1 MEEGDFVNIIGRSG
15 SGKSTFLNLLSG
27 LLKPTEGKIFAK
39 GKDMSDF
46 SDREISK
53 YRNEVIGFVP
63 QSLGTL
69 PNLNVLENVSLP
81 YYLFK
86 RDDSAYEKAAM
97 LLDEMGILHLKDDF
111 PKNLSGGELKR
122 VLIARSMINSPEL
135 LILDEP
141 TAGLDPEGR
150 DEILSEIKNIYDSED
165 DMTVIIVSHSMED
178 IAKVANR
185 VIVMNQGKV
194 FADDRPEIIYS
205 MDEEL
210 DKIGLDVPQ
219 ITRATKLLEEKG
231 YKFSKTIITVEEAYQ
246 ELIAQLG
253 GKHE

>member
-1 MEEGDFVNIIGRSG
+1 MESIIKAENLSKSFKRGSNTIFAVKNVNFTLEEGDFVNIIGRSG

-46 SDREISK
+46 SDRDISK
-53 YRNEVIGFVP
+53 YRNEIIGFVP

-141 TAGLDPEGR
+141 TSDLDKNTTM
-150 DEILSEIKNIYDSED
+150 EIMDLLKKINSKG
-165 DMTVIIVSHSMED
+165 TALIIVTHELDILKYGNTLCQMED
-178 IAKVANR
+178 
-185 VIVMNQGKV
+185 G
-194 FADDRPEIIYS
+194 S
-205 MDEEL
+205 
-210 DKIGLDVPQ
+210 
-219 ITRATKLLEEKG
+219 
-231 YKFSKTIITVEEAYQ
+231 
-246 ELIAQLG
+246 LIKKEG
-253 GKHE
+253 

>member
-1 MEEGDFVNIIGRSG
+1 MEPIIKAENLSKSFKRGSNTLFAVKNVNFTLNEGDFVNIIGRSG

-46 SDREISK
+46 SDGEISK
-53 YRNEVIGFVP
+53 YRNEIIGFVP

-141 TAGLDPEGR
+141 TSDLDKNTTV
-150 DEILSEIKNIYDSED
+150 EIMDLLKKINSKG
-165 DMTVIIVSHSMED
+165 TALIIVTHELDILKYGNTLCQMED
-178 IAKVANR
+178 
-185 VIVMNQGKV
+185 G
-194 FADDRPEIIYS
+194 S
-205 MDEEL
+205 
-210 DKIGLDVPQ
+210 
-219 ITRATKLLEEKG
+219 
-231 YKFSKTIITVEEAYQ
+231 
-246 ELIAQLG
+246 LIKKEG
-253 GKHE
+253 

>member
-1 MEEGDFVNIIGRSG
+1 MESIIKTENLSKSFKRGSNTLFAVKNVNFTLKEGDFVNIIGRSG

-27 LLKPTEGKIFAK
+27 LLKPTEGKIFVK
-39 GKDMSDF
+39 GKNISDF

-53 YRNEVIGFVP
+53 YRNEIIGFVP

-97 LLDEMGILHLKDDF
+97 LLDTMGILHLKDDF
-111 PKNLSGGELKR
+111 PRNLSGGELKR

-141 TAGLDPEGR
+141 TSDLDKNTTMEIMDLLKKINSKGTALIIVTHELDILKYGNTLCRMEDGSLIKKGDR
-150 DEILSEIKNIYDSED
+150 DEFIKERD
-165 DMTVIIVSHSMED
+165 
-178 IAKVANR
+178 
-185 VIVMNQGKV
+185 
-194 FADDRPEIIYS
+194 
-205 MDEEL
+205 
-210 DKIGLDVPQ
+210 
-219 ITRATKLLEEKG
+219 
-231 YKFSKTIITVEEAYQ
+231 
-246 ELIAQLG
+246 
-253 GKHE
+253 

>member
-1 MEEGDFVNIIGRSG
+1 MESIIKTENLSKSFKRGSNTLFAVKNVNFTLNEGDFVNIIGRSG

-46 SDREISK
+46 SDIEISK

-111 PKNLSGGELKR
+111 PRNLSGGELKR

-141 TAGLDPEGR
+141 TSDLDKNTTMEIMDLLKKINSKGTALIVVTHELDILKYGNTLCQMEDGSLIKKGDR
-150 DEILSEIKNIYDSED
+150 DEFIK
-165 DMTVIIVSHSMED
+165 
-178 IAKVANR
+178 
-185 VIVMNQGKV
+185 
-194 FADDRPEIIYS
+194 
-205 MDEEL
+205 
-210 DKIGLDVPQ
+210 
-219 ITRATKLLEEKG
+219 EKD
-231 YKFSKTIITVEEAYQ
+231 
-246 ELIAQLG
+246 
-253 GKHE
+253 

>member
-1 MEEGDFVNIIGRSG
+1 MESIIKTENLSKSFKRGSNTLFAVKNVNFTLEEGDFVNIIGRSG

-46 SDREISK
+46 SDREVSK

-141 TAGLDPEGR
+141 TSDLDKNTTM
-150 DEILSEIKNIYDSED
+150 EIMDLLKKINSKG
-165 DMTVIIVSHSMED
+165 TALIIVTHELDILKYGNTLCQMED
-178 IAKVANR
+178 
-185 VIVMNQGKV
+185 G
-194 FADDRPEIIYS
+194 S
-205 MDEEL
+205 
-210 DKIGLDVPQ
+210 
-219 ITRATKLLEEKG
+219 
-231 YKFSKTIITVEEAYQ
+231 
-246 ELIAQLG
+246 LIKKEG
-253 GKHE
+253 

>member
-1 MEEGDFVNIIGRSG
+1 MESIIKTENLSKSFKRGSNTLFAVKNVNFTLKEGDFVNIIGRSG

-39 GKDMSDF
+39 GKNISDF

-53 YRNEVIGFVP
+53 YRNEIIGFVP

-141 TAGLDPEGR
+141 TSDLDKNTTM
-150 DEILSEIKNIYDSED
+150 EIMDLLKKINSKG
-165 DMTVIIVSHSMED
+165 TALIVVTHELDILKYGNTLCQMED
-178 IAKVANR
+178 
-185 VIVMNQGKV
+185 G
-194 FADDRPEIIYS
+194 S
-205 MDEEL
+205 
-210 DKIGLDVPQ
+210 
-219 ITRATKLLEEKG
+219 
-231 YKFSKTIITVEEAYQ
+231 
-246 ELIAQLG
+246 LIKKEG
-253 GKHE
+253 

>member
-1 MEEGDFVNIIGRSG
+1 MESIIKTENLSKSFKRGSNTLFAVKNVNFTLNEGDFVNIIGRSG

-111 PKNLSGGELKR
+111 HENLSGGELKR

-141 TAGLDPEGR
+141 TSDLDKNTTM
-150 DEILSEIKNIYDSED
+150 EIMDLLKKINSKG
-165 DMTVIIVSHSMED
+165 TALIIVTHELDILKYGNTLYQMED
-178 IAKVANR
+178 GSLIK
-185 VIVMNQGKV
+185 
-194 FADDRPEIIYS
+194 
-205 MDEEL
+205 
-210 DKIGLDVPQ
+210 
-219 ITRATKLLEEKG
+219 KG
-231 YKFSKTIITVEEAYQ
+231 GER
-246 ELIAQLG
+246 
-253 GKHE
+253 

>member
-1 MEEGDFVNIIGRSG
+1 MESIIKAENLSKSFKRGSNTLFAVKNVNFTLNEGDFVNIIGRSG

-46 SDREISK
+46 SDRDISK
-53 YRNEVIGFVP
+53 YRNEIIGFVP

-141 TAGLDPEGR
+141 TSDLDKNTTM
-150 DEILSEIKNIYDSED
+150 EIMDLLKKINSKG
-165 DMTVIIVSHSMED
+165 TALIIVTHELDILKYGNTLCQMED
-178 IAKVANR
+178 
-185 VIVMNQGKV
+185 G
-194 FADDRPEIIYS
+194 S
-205 MDEEL
+205 
-210 DKIGLDVPQ
+210 
-219 ITRATKLLEEKG
+219 
-231 YKFSKTIITVEEAYQ
+231 
-246 ELIAQLG
+246 LIKKEG
-253 GKHE
+253 

>member
-1 MEEGDFVNIIGRSG
+1 MESIIKTENLSKSFKRGSNTLFAVKNVNFTLNEGDFVNIIGRSG

-39 GKDMSDF
+39 GKNISDF

-53 YRNEVIGFVP
+53 YRNEIIGFVP

-141 TAGLDPEGR
+141 TSDLDKNTTM
-150 DEILSEIKNIYDSED
+150 EIMDLLKKINSKG
-165 DMTVIIVSHSMED
+165 TALIIVTH
-178 IAKVANR
+178 
-185 VIVMNQGKV
+185 
-194 FADDRPEIIYS
+194 
-205 MDEEL
+205 EL
-210 DKIGLDVPQ
+210 DILKYGNTLYQMDDGSLI
-219 ITRATKLLEEKG
+219 KKG
-231 YKFSKTIITVEEAYQ
+231 
-246 ELIAQLG
+246 G
-253 GKHE
+253 

>member
-1 MEEGDFVNIIGRSG
+1 MESIIKTENLSKSFKRGSNTIFAVKNVNFTLEEGDFVNIIGRSG

-39 GKDMSDF
+39 GKNISDF

-141 TAGLDPEGR
+141 TSDLDKNTTM
-150 DEILSEIKNIYDSED
+150 EIMDLLKKINSKG
-165 DMTVIIVSHSMED
+165 TALIIVTHELDILKYGNTLCQMED
-178 IAKVANR
+178 
-185 VIVMNQGKV
+185 G
-194 FADDRPEIIYS
+194 S
-205 MDEEL
+205 
-210 DKIGLDVPQ
+210 
-219 ITRATKLLEEKG
+219 
-231 YKFSKTIITVEEAYQ
+231 
-246 ELIAQLG
+246 LIKKEG
-253 GKHE
+253 

>member
-1 MEEGDFVNIIGRSG
+1 MESIIKTENLSKSFKRGSNTLFAVKNVNFTLEGGDFVNIIGRSG

-141 TAGLDPEGR
+141 TSDLDKNTTM
-150 DEILSEIKNIYDSED
+150 EIMDLLKKINSKG
-165 DMTVIIVSHSMED
+165 TALIIVTHELDILKYGNTLYQMED
-178 IAKVANR
+178 GSLIK
-185 VIVMNQGKV
+185 
-194 FADDRPEIIYS
+194 
-205 MDEEL
+205 
-210 DKIGLDVPQ
+210 
-219 ITRATKLLEEKG
+219 KG
-231 YKFSKTIITVEEAYQ
+231 
-246 ELIAQLG
+246 G
-253 GKHE
+253 

>member
-1 MEEGDFVNIIGRSG
+1 MESIIKTENLSKSFKRGSNTLFAVKNVNFTLEEGDFVNIIGRSG

-86 RDDSAYEKAAM
+86 RDESAYEKAAM
-97 LLDEMGILHLKDDF
+97 LLDVMGILHLKDDF

-141 TAGLDPEGR
+141 TSDLDKNTTM
-150 DEILSEIKNIYDSED
+150 EIMDLLKKINSKG
-165 DMTVIIVSHSMED
+165 TALIIVTHELDILKYGNTLCQMED
-178 IAKVANR
+178 
-185 VIVMNQGKV
+185 G
-194 FADDRPEIIYS
+194 S
-205 MDEEL
+205 
-210 DKIGLDVPQ
+210 
-219 ITRATKLLEEKG
+219 
-231 YKFSKTIITVEEAYQ
+231 
-246 ELIAQLG
+246 LIKKEG
-253 GKHE
+253 

>member
-1 MEEGDFVNIIGRSG
+1 MESIIKTENLSKSFKRGSNTLFAVKNVNFTLEEGDFVNIIGRSG

-141 TAGLDPEGR
+141 TSDLDKNTTM
-150 DEILSEIKNIYDSED
+150 EIMDLLKKINSKG
-165 DMTVIIVSHSMED
+165 TALIIVTHELDILKYGNTLCQMED
-178 IAKVANR
+178 
-185 VIVMNQGKV
+185 G
-194 FADDRPEIIYS
+194 S
-205 MDEEL
+205 
-210 DKIGLDVPQ
+210 
-219 ITRATKLLEEKG
+219 
-231 YKFSKTIITVEEAYQ
+231 
-246 ELIAQLG
+246 LIKKEG
-253 GKHE
+253 

>member
-1 MEEGDFVNIIGRSG
+1 MESIIKTENLSKSFKRGSNTIFAVKNVNFTLDEGDFVNIIGRSG

-141 TAGLDPEGR
+141 TSDLDKNTTM
-150 DEILSEIKNIYDSED
+150 EIMDLLKKINSKG
-165 DMTVIIVSHSMED
+165 TALIIVTHELDILKYGNTLCQMED
-178 IAKVANR
+178 
-185 VIVMNQGKV
+185 G
-194 FADDRPEIIYS
+194 S
-205 MDEEL
+205 
-210 DKIGLDVPQ
+210 
-219 ITRATKLLEEKG
+219 
-231 YKFSKTIITVEEAYQ
+231 
-246 ELIAQLG
+246 LIKKEG
-253 GKHE
+253 

>member
-1 MEEGDFVNIIGRSG
+1 MESIIKTENLIKSFKRGSNTLFAVKNVNFTLEEGEFVNIIGRSG

-141 TAGLDPEGR
+141 TSDLDKNTTM
-150 DEILSEIKNIYDSED
+150 EIMDLLKKINSKG
-165 DMTVIIVSHSMED
+165 TALIIVTHELDILKYGNTLCQMED
-178 IAKVANR
+178 
-185 VIVMNQGKV
+185 G
-194 FADDRPEIIYS
+194 S
-205 MDEEL
+205 
-210 DKIGLDVPQ
+210 
-219 ITRATKLLEEKG
+219 
-231 YKFSKTIITVEEAYQ
+231 
-246 ELIAQLG
+246 LIKKEG
-253 GKHE
+253 

>member
-1 MEEGDFVNIIGRSG
+1 MESIIKTENLSKSFKRGSNTLFAVKNVNFTLEEGDFVNIIGRSG

-141 TAGLDPEGR
+141 TSDLDKNTTM
-150 DEILSEIKNIYDSED
+150 EIMDLLKKINSKG
-165 DMTVIIVSHSMED
+165 TALIIVPHELDILKYGNTLCQMED
-178 IAKVANR
+178 
-185 VIVMNQGKV
+185 G
-194 FADDRPEIIYS
+194 S
-205 MDEEL
+205 
-210 DKIGLDVPQ
+210 
-219 ITRATKLLEEKG
+219 
-231 YKFSKTIITVEEAYQ
+231 
-246 ELIAQLG
+246 LIKKEG
-253 GKHE
+253 

>member
-1 MEEGDFVNIIGRSG
+1 MESIIKTENLSKSFKRGSNTLFAVKNVNFTLKEGDFVNIIGRSG

-39 GKDMSDF
+39 GKNISDF

-53 YRNEVIGFVP
+53 YRNEIIGFVP

-141 TAGLDPEGR
+141 TSDLDKNTTMEIMDLLKKINSKGTALIIVTHELDILKYGNTLYQMEDGSLIKKGDR
-150 DEILSEIKNIYDSED
+150 DEFIKEND
-165 DMTVIIVSHSMED
+165 
-178 IAKVANR
+178 
-185 VIVMNQGKV
+185 
-194 FADDRPEIIYS
+194 
-205 MDEEL
+205 
-210 DKIGLDVPQ
+210 
-219 ITRATKLLEEKG
+219 
-231 YKFSKTIITVEEAYQ
+231 
-246 ELIAQLG
+246 
-253 GKHE
+253 

>member
-1 MEEGDFVNIIGRSG
+1 MESIIKTENLSKSFKRGSNTIFAVKNVNFTLEEGDFVNIIGRSG

-53 YRNEVIGFVP
+53 YRNEIIGFVP

-141 TAGLDPEGR
+141 TSDLDKNTTM
-150 DEILSEIKNIYDSED
+150 EIMDLLKKINSKG
-165 DMTVIIVSHSMED
+165 TALIIVTHELDILKYGNTLFQMED
-178 IAKVANR
+178 
-185 VIVMNQGKV
+185 G
-194 FADDRPEIIYS
+194 S
-205 MDEEL
+205 
-210 DKIGLDVPQ
+210 
-219 ITRATKLLEEKG
+219 
-231 YKFSKTIITVEEAYQ
+231 
-246 ELIAQLG
+246 LIKKEG
-253 GKHE
+253 

>member
-1 MEEGDFVNIIGRSG
+1 MESIIKAENLSKSFKRGSNTLFAVKNVNFTLNEGDFVNIIGRSG

-27 LLKPTEGKIFAK
+27 LLKPTEGKIFTK

-53 YRNEVIGFVP
+53 YRNEIIGFVP

-141 TAGLDPEGR
+141 TSDLDKNTTM
-150 DEILSEIKNIYDSED
+150 EIMDLLKKINSKG
-165 DMTVIIVSHSMED
+165 TALIIVTHELDILKYGNTLCQMED
-178 IAKVANR
+178 
-185 VIVMNQGKV
+185 G
-194 FADDRPEIIYS
+194 S
-205 MDEEL
+205 
-210 DKIGLDVPQ
+210 
-219 ITRATKLLEEKG
+219 
-231 YKFSKTIITVEEAYQ
+231 
-246 ELIAQLG
+246 LIKKEG
-253 GKHE
+253 

>member
-1 MEEGDFVNIIGRSG
+1 MESIIETENLSKSFKRSSNTLFAVKNVNFTLKEGEFVNIIGRSG

-39 GKDMSDF
+39 GKNISDF

-53 YRNEVIGFVP
+53 YRNEIIGFVP

-86 RDDSAYEKAAM
+86 RDESAYEKAAM
-97 LLDEMGILHLKDDF
+97 LLDLMGILHLKDDF
-111 PKNLSGGELKR
+111 AKNLSGGELKR

-141 TAGLDPEGR
+141 TSDLDKNTTMEIMDLLKKINSKGTALIIVTHELDILKYGNTLCQMEDGSLIKKGDR
-150 DEILSEIKNIYDSED
+150 DEFIKESD
-165 DMTVIIVSHSMED
+165 
-178 IAKVANR
+178 
-185 VIVMNQGKV
+185 
-194 FADDRPEIIYS
+194 
-205 MDEEL
+205 
-210 DKIGLDVPQ
+210 
-219 ITRATKLLEEKG
+219 
-231 YKFSKTIITVEEAYQ
+231 
-246 ELIAQLG
+246 
-253 GKHE
+253 

>member
-1 MEEGDFVNIIGRSG
+1 MESIIKAENLSKSFKRGSNTLFAVKNVNFTLNEGDFVNIIGRSG

-53 YRNEVIGFVP
+53 YRNEIIGFVP

-141 TAGLDPEGR
+141 TSDLDR
-150 DEILSEIKNIYDSED
+150 NTTMEIMDLLKKINSKG
-165 DMTVIIVSHSMED
+165 TALIIVTHELDILKYGNTLCQMED
-178 IAKVANR
+178 
-185 VIVMNQGKV
+185 G
-194 FADDRPEIIYS
+194 S
-205 MDEEL
+205 
-210 DKIGLDVPQ
+210 
-219 ITRATKLLEEKG
+219 
-231 YKFSKTIITVEEAYQ
+231 
-246 ELIAQLG
+246 LIKKEG
-253 GKHE
+253 

>member
-1 MEEGDFVNIIGRSG
+1 MESIIETENLSKSFKRSSNTLFAVKNVNFTLKEGEFVNIIGRSG

-39 GKDMSDF
+39 GKNISDF

-53 YRNEVIGFVP
+53 YRNEIIGFVP

-86 RDDSAYEKAAM
+86 RDESAYEKAAM
-97 LLDEMGILHLKDDF
+97 LLDLMGILHLKDDF
-111 PKNLSGGELKR
+111 AKNLSGGELKR

-141 TAGLDPEGR
+141 TSDLDKNTTM
-150 DEILSEIKNIYDSED
+150 EIMDLLKKINSKG
-165 DMTVIIVSHSMED
+165 TALIIVTHELDILKYGNTLYQMED
-178 IAKVANR
+178 GSLIK
-185 VIVMNQGKV
+185 
-194 FADDRPEIIYS
+194 
-205 MDEEL
+205 
-210 DKIGLDVPQ
+210 
-219 ITRATKLLEEKG
+219 KG
-231 YKFSKTIITVEEAYQ
+231 
-246 ELIAQLG
+246 G
-253 GKHE
+253 

>member
-1 MEEGDFVNIIGRSG
+1 MESIIKTENLSKSFKRGSNTLFAVKNVNFTLNEGDFVNIIGRSG

-141 TAGLDPEGR
+141 TSDLDKNTTM
-150 DEILSEIKNIYDSED
+150 EIMDLLKKINSKG
-165 DMTVIIVSHSMED
+165 TALIIVTH
-178 IAKVANR
+178 
-185 VIVMNQGKV
+185 
-194 FADDRPEIIYS
+194 
-205 MDEEL
+205 EL
-210 DKIGLDVPQ
+210 DILKYGNTLYQMDHGSLI
-219 ITRATKLLEEKG
+219 KKG
-231 YKFSKTIITVEEAYQ
+231 GQ
-246 ELIAQLG
+246 R
-253 GKHE
+253 

>member
-1 MEEGDFVNIIGRSG
+1 MESIIKAENLSKSFKRGSNTLFAVKNVNFTLNEGDFVNIIGRSG

-53 YRNEVIGFVP
+53 YRNEIIGFVP

-111 PKNLSGGELKR
+111 SKNLSGGELKR

-141 TAGLDPEGR
+141 TSDLDKNTTM
-150 DEILSEIKNIYDSED
+150 EIMDLLKKINSKG
-165 DMTVIIVSHSMED
+165 TALIIVTHELDILKYGNTLFQMED
-178 IAKVANR
+178 
-185 VIVMNQGKV
+185 G
-194 FADDRPEIIYS
+194 S
-205 MDEEL
+205 
-210 DKIGLDVPQ
+210 
-219 ITRATKLLEEKG
+219 
-231 YKFSKTIITVEEAYQ
+231 
-246 ELIAQLG
+246 LIKKEG
-253 GKHE
+253 

>member
-1 MEEGDFVNIIGRSG
+1 MESIIKTENLSKSFKRGSNTLFAVKNVNFTLEEGDFVNIIGRSG

-141 TAGLDPEGR
+141 TSDLDKNTTI
-150 DEILSEIKNIYDSED
+150 EIMDLLKKINSKG
-165 DMTVIIVSHSMED
+165 TALIIVTHELDILKYGNTLYQMED
-178 IAKVANR
+178 GSLIK
-185 VIVMNQGKV
+185 
-194 FADDRPEIIYS
+194 
-205 MDEEL
+205 
-210 DKIGLDVPQ
+210 
-219 ITRATKLLEEKG
+219 KG
-231 YKFSKTIITVEEAYQ
+231 
-246 ELIAQLG
+246 G
-253 GKHE
+253 

>member
-1 MEEGDFVNIIGRSG
+1 MESIIKTENLSKSFKRGSNTLFAVKNVNFTLEEGDFVNIIGRSG

-141 TAGLDPEGR
+141 TSDLDKNTTMEIMDLLKKINSKGTALILVTHELDILKYGNTLYQMEDGSLIKKEDR
-150 DEILSEIKNIYDSED
+150 DEFIKEND
-165 DMTVIIVSHSMED
+165 
-178 IAKVANR
+178 
-185 VIVMNQGKV
+185 
-194 FADDRPEIIYS
+194 
-205 MDEEL
+205 
-210 DKIGLDVPQ
+210 
-219 ITRATKLLEEKG
+219 
-231 YKFSKTIITVEEAYQ
+231 
-246 ELIAQLG
+246 
-253 GKHE
+253 

>member
-1 MEEGDFVNIIGRSG
+1 MEPIIKAENLSKSFKRGSNTLFAVKNVNFTLEEGDFVNIIGRSG

-53 YRNEVIGFVP
+53 YRNEIIGFVP

-141 TAGLDPEGR
+141 TSDLDKNTTM
-150 DEILSEIKNIYDSED
+150 EIMDLLKKINSKG
-165 DMTVIIVSHSMED
+165 TALIIVTHELDILKYGNTLCQMED
-178 IAKVANR
+178 
-185 VIVMNQGKV
+185 G
-194 FADDRPEIIYS
+194 S
-205 MDEEL
+205 
-210 DKIGLDVPQ
+210 
-219 ITRATKLLEEKG
+219 
-231 YKFSKTIITVEEAYQ
+231 
-246 ELIAQLG
+246 LIKKEG
-253 GKHE
+253 

>member
-1 MEEGDFVNIIGRSG
+1 MESIIKTENLSKSFKRGSNTLFAVKNVNFTLEEGDFVNIIGRSG

-53 YRNEVIGFVP
+53 YRNEIIGFVP

-141 TAGLDPEGR
+141 TSDLDKNTTMEIMDLLKKINSKGTALIIVTHELDILKYGNTLCQMEDGSLIKKGDR
-150 DEILSEIKNIYDSED
+150 DEFIKESD
-165 DMTVIIVSHSMED
+165 
-178 IAKVANR
+178 
-185 VIVMNQGKV
+185 
-194 FADDRPEIIYS
+194 
-205 MDEEL
+205 
-210 DKIGLDVPQ
+210 
-219 ITRATKLLEEKG
+219 
-231 YKFSKTIITVEEAYQ
+231 
-246 ELIAQLG
+246 
-253 GKHE
+253 

>member
-1 MEEGDFVNIIGRSG
+1 MESIIKAENLSKSFKRGSNTIFAVKNVNFTLEEGDFVNIIGRSG

-141 TAGLDPEGR
+141 TSDLDKNTTM
-150 DEILSEIKNIYDSED
+150 EIMDLLKKINSKG
-165 DMTVIIVSHSMED
+165 TALIIVTHELDILKYGNTLFQMED
-178 IAKVANR
+178 
-185 VIVMNQGKV
+185 G
-194 FADDRPEIIYS
+194 S
-205 MDEEL
+205 
-210 DKIGLDVPQ
+210 
-219 ITRATKLLEEKG
+219 
-231 YKFSKTIITVEEAYQ
+231 
-246 ELIAQLG
+246 LIKKEG
-253 GKHE
+253 

>member
-1 MEEGDFVNIIGRSG
+1 MESIIKTENLSKSFKRGSNTLFAVKDVNFTLNEGDFVNILGRSG

-46 SDREISK
+46 SDRDISK
-53 YRNEVIGFVP
+53 YRNEIIGFVP

-141 TAGLDPEGR
+141 TSDLDKNTTM
-150 DEILSEIKNIYDSED
+150 EIMDLLKKINSKG
-165 DMTVIIVSHSMED
+165 TALIIVTHELDILKYGNTLCQMED
-178 IAKVANR
+178 
-185 VIVMNQGKV
+185 G
-194 FADDRPEIIYS
+194 S
-205 MDEEL
+205 
-210 DKIGLDVPQ
+210 
-219 ITRATKLLEEKG
+219 
-231 YKFSKTIITVEEAYQ
+231 
-246 ELIAQLG
+246 LIKKEG
-253 GKHE
+253 

>member
-1 MEEGDFVNIIGRSG
+1 MESIIKTENLSKSFKRGSNTLFAVKNVNFTLEEGDFVNIIGRSG

-39 GKDMSDF
+39 GKNISDF

-53 YRNEVIGFVP
+53 YRNEIIGFVP

-86 RDDSAYEKAAM
+86 RDESAYEKAAM
-97 LLDEMGILHLKDDF
+97 LLDLMGILHLKDDF
-111 PKNLSGGELKR
+111 AKNLSGGELKR

-141 TAGLDPEGR
+141 TSDLDKNTTM
-150 DEILSEIKNIYDSED
+150 EIMDLLKKINSKG
-165 DMTVIIVSHSMED
+165 TALIIVTHELDILKYGNTLCQMED
-178 IAKVANR
+178 
-185 VIVMNQGKV
+185 G
-194 FADDRPEIIYS
+194 S
-205 MDEEL
+205 
-210 DKIGLDVPQ
+210 
-219 ITRATKLLEEKG
+219 
-231 YKFSKTIITVEEAYQ
+231 
-246 ELIAQLG
+246 LIKKEG
-253 GKHE
+253 

>member
-1 MEEGDFVNIIGRSG
+1 MESIIKTENLSKSFKRGSNTIFAVKNVNFTLEEGDFVNIIGRSG

-53 YRNEVIGFVP
+53 YRNEIIGFVP

-141 TAGLDPEGR
+141 TSDLDKNTTM
-150 DEILSEIKNIYDSED
+150 EIMDLLKKINSKG
-165 DMTVIIVSHSMED
+165 TALIIVTHELDILKYGNTLCQMED
-178 IAKVANR
+178 
-185 VIVMNQGKV
+185 G
-194 FADDRPEIIYS
+194 S
-205 MDEEL
+205 
-210 DKIGLDVPQ
+210 
-219 ITRATKLLEEKG
+219 
-231 YKFSKTIITVEEAYQ
+231 
-246 ELIAQLG
+246 LIKKEG
-253 GKHE
+253 

>member
-1 MEEGDFVNIIGRSG
+1 MESIIKTENLSKSFKRGSNTLFAVKNVNFTLEEGDFVNIIGRSG

-86 RDDSAYEKAAM
+86 RDESAYEKAAM

-141 TAGLDPEGR
+141 TSDLDKNTTI
-150 DEILSEIKNIYDSED
+150 EIMDLLKKINSKG
-165 DMTVIIVSHSMED
+165 TALIIVTHELDILKYGNTLYQMED
-178 IAKVANR
+178 GSLIK
-185 VIVMNQGKV
+185 
-194 FADDRPEIIYS
+194 
-205 MDEEL
+205 
-210 DKIGLDVPQ
+210 
-219 ITRATKLLEEKG
+219 KG
-231 YKFSKTIITVEEAYQ
+231 
-246 ELIAQLG
+246 G
-253 GKHE
+253 

>member
-1 MEEGDFVNIIGRSG
+1 MESIIKTENLSKSFKRGSNTLFAVKNVNFTLNEGDFVNIIGRSG

-53 YRNEVIGFVP
+53 YRNEIIGFVP

-141 TAGLDPEGR
+141 TSDLDKNTTI
-150 DEILSEIKNIYDSED
+150 EIMDLLKKINSKG
-165 DMTVIIVSHSMED
+165 TALIIVTHELDILKYGNTLCQMED
-178 IAKVANR
+178 
-185 VIVMNQGKV
+185 G
-194 FADDRPEIIYS
+194 S
-205 MDEEL
+205 
-210 DKIGLDVPQ
+210 
-219 ITRATKLLEEKG
+219 
-231 YKFSKTIITVEEAYQ
+231 
-246 ELIAQLG
+246 LIKKEG
-253 GKHE
+253 

>member
-1 MEEGDFVNIIGRSG
+1 MKSIIKTENLSKSFKRGSNTLFAVRNVNFTLNEGEFVNIIGRSG

-39 GKDMSDF
+39 GKNISDF

-53 YRNEVIGFVP
+53 YRNEIIGFVP

-86 RDDSAYEKAAM
+86 RDESAYEKAAM
-97 LLDEMGILHLKDDF
+97 LLDLMGILHLKDDF

-141 TAGLDPEGR
+141 TSDLDKNTTI
-150 DEILSEIKNIYDSED
+150 EIMDLLKKINSKG
-165 DMTVIIVSHSMED
+165 TALIIVTHELDILKYGNTLYQMED
-178 IAKVANR
+178 GSLIK
-185 VIVMNQGKV
+185 
-194 FADDRPEIIYS
+194 
-205 MDEEL
+205 
-210 DKIGLDVPQ
+210 
-219 ITRATKLLEEKG
+219 KG
-231 YKFSKTIITVEEAYQ
+231 
-246 ELIAQLG
+246 G
-253 GKHE
+253 

>member
-1 MEEGDFVNIIGRSG
+1 MESIIKTENLSKSFKRGSNTLFAVKNVNFTLEEGDFVNIIGRSG

-141 TAGLDPEGR
+141 TSDLDKNTTM
-150 DEILSEIKNIYDSED
+150 EIMDLLKKINSKG
-165 DMTVIIVSHSMED
+165 TALIIVTH
-178 IAKVANR
+178 
-185 VIVMNQGKV
+185 
-194 FADDRPEIIYS
+194 
-205 MDEEL
+205 EL
-210 DKIGLDVPQ
+210 DILKYGNTLCQMKD
-219 ITRATKLLEEKG
+219 G
-231 YKFSKTIITVEEAYQ
+231 S
-246 ELIAQLG
+246 LIKKEG
-253 GKHE
+253 

>member
-1 MEEGDFVNIIGRSG
+1 MESIIETENLSKSFKRGYNTLFAVKNVNFTLEEGDFVNIIGRSG

-39 GKDMSDF
+39 GKNISDF

-53 YRNEVIGFVP
+53 YRNEIIGFVP

-141 TAGLDPEGR
+141 TSDLDKNTTM
-150 DEILSEIKNIYDSED
+150 EIMDLLKKINSKG
-165 DMTVIIVSHSMED
+165 TALIIVTHELDILKYGNTLCQMED
-178 IAKVANR
+178 
-185 VIVMNQGKV
+185 G
-194 FADDRPEIIYS
+194 S
-205 MDEEL
+205 
-210 DKIGLDVPQ
+210 
-219 ITRATKLLEEKG
+219 
-231 YKFSKTIITVEEAYQ
+231 
-246 ELIAQLG
+246 LIKKEG
-253 GKHE
+253 